1 MGDLNTFVPAF
12 AGGSPHLF
20 DPSPFMSPALENEIM
35 PDVAAGEKAPL
46 AIPVSTPELEKTSA
60 TKKRKL
66 VKTKKELNVTKKE
79 LKVTKKEL
87 VDTKREVSNTPLPS
101 PSVPLIFRARS
112 LSLRR

>member
-1 MGDLNTFVPAF
+1 M
-12 AGGSPHLF
+12 F

-101 PSVPLIFRARS
+101 PSFSARALS
-112 LSLRR
+112 LSPPLKFKHVKLHTLVDK